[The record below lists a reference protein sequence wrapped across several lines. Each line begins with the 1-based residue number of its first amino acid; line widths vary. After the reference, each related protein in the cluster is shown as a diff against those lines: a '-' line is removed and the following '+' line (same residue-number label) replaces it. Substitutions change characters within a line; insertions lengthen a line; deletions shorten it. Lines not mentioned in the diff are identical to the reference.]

1 MSKGQTTDL
10 ALIKPSEI
18 AKVENNALN
27 AFQLQTLLKRTP
39 KAYVKERPAKGGGKW
54 KFVSGGYVKKV
65 LNLMFGW
72 DWDFEVISEQV
83 MLGQVI
89 VKGRLTCR
97 SNGKEIVKMQFGKKD
112 VVFKKGTQ
120 DPLDIGND
128 FKAATTDAL
137 KKCAAELGIAADI
150 YNADEFREVIL
161 DLSEEETPA
170 QKQWRAER
178 ARWIHV
184 MKNGTDT
191 PTKEEIEKYKL
202 NDETIQN

>member
-1 MSKGQTTDL
+1 MNNEKKDQGL

-72 DWDFEVISEQV
+72 DWDFEVVSEQV
-83 MLGQVI
+83 AFGQVI
-89 VKGRLTCR
+89 VKGKLTCR

-150 YNADEFREVIL
+150 YNADEFREVLL

-170 QKQWRAER
+170 QRQYRLER
-178 ARWIHV
+178 ERILTAIE
-184 MKNGTDT
+184 NGTHK
-191 PTKEEIEKYKL
+191 PTEEEIEKYKL
-202 NDETIQN
+202 S